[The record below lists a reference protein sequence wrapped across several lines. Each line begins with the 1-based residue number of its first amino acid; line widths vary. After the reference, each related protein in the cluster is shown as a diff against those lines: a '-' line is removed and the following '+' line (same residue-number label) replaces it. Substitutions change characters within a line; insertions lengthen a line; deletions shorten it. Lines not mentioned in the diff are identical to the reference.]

1 MTELEIKPLDSK
13 LYKYKLGY
21 LGRKRYTLLK
31 NSGEE
36 EKNKGKK
43 YRFQNISRKRLL
55 LFTTSTSTTLVHH
68 FWPVDFLF
76 FPSNSLLIGPSAFTI
91 YLHHS
96 WNHLAKP
103 NQAPSFFC
111 PKPSMVSLSL
121 VCEQTPSPPA
131 FAHSLTSSFTTTL
144 PCSLSSSTSGL
155 LTVLR
160 VDHAASGLLSSSDIP
175 LCPGFSSYR

>member
-1 MTELEIKPLDSK
+1 M
-13 LYKYKLGY
+13 
-21 LGRKRYTLLK
+21 
-31 NSGEE
+31 
-36 EKNKGKK
+36 GKK
-43 YRFQNISRKRLL
+43 KKTKERNTGFKIYPGRDCFFLPPLLQLLWSIISGLL
-55 LFTTSTSTTLVHH
+55 ISF
-68 FWPVDFLF
+68 F
-76 FPSNSLLIGPSAFTI
+76 FPSNNLLIGPSAFII